1 MLEETIISAI
11 IIYMVLRLFITQD
24 RLERM
29 PYLNVINFGVAAI
42 ITLLNPSPLGAVTS
56 MVYFIMATVA
66 ANAIAFT
73 IDKIREIK
81 YDND

>member
-1 MLEETIISAI
+1 MIEETIISAI

-24 RLERM
+24 KLERM

-42 ITLLNPSPLGAVTS
+42 ITLKNPSPLGAVAS
-56 MVYFIMATVA
+56 IIYFVLATVS

-73 IDKIREIK
+73 INKLKEIEHG
-81 YDND
+81 ND

>member
-11 IIYMVLRLFITQD
+11 VIYIVLRLFVTQD
-24 RLERM
+24 KLERM

-42 ITLLNPSPLGAVTS
+42 ITLLNPSPLGAITS
-56 MVYFIMATVA
+56 IIYFIMATVA

-73 IDKIREIK
+73 IDKIREIEH
-81 YDND
+81 DD

>member
-11 IIYMVLRLFITQD
+11 IIYMVLRLFVTQD

-29 PYLNVINFGVAAI
+29 PYLNVINFGVAAV
-42 ITLLNPSPLGAVTS
+42 ITILNPSPLGAVTS
-56 MVYFIMATVA
+56 MIYFIMATVG

-73 IDKIREIK
+73 INKIEEK
-81 YDND
+81 KHGND

>member
-11 IIYMVLRLFITQD
+11 IIYMGLRLFLTQD
-24 RLERM
+24 RLEKM

-56 MVYFIMATVA
+56 MIYFIMATVA
-66 ANAIAFT
+66 ANAISFT
-73 IDKIREIK
+73 VDKIREIK
-81 YDND
+81 DDND